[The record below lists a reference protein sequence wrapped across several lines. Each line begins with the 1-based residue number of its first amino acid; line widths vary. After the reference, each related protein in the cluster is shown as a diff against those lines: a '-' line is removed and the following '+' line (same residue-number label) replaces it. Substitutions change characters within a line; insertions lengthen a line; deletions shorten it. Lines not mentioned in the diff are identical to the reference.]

1 MIVDGLVCEDV
12 VVFFANGDD
21 IEKAAVGITNVG
33 VVDVG
38 ILVVLVG
45 GGLLRWILLPR
56 TAMMQVAD
64 NSSSRCNSVI
74 LWMPCVV
81 VFPFVLLP

>member
-1 MIVDGLVCEDV
+1 MTKPIGKCWDDGGWLSLEDV
-12 VVFFANGDD
+12 VVFFENGDD
-21 IEKAAVGITNVG
+21 IEKAVVGITNVG

-64 NSSSRCNSVI
+64 NS
-74 LWMPCVV
+74 
-81 VFPFVLLP
+81 